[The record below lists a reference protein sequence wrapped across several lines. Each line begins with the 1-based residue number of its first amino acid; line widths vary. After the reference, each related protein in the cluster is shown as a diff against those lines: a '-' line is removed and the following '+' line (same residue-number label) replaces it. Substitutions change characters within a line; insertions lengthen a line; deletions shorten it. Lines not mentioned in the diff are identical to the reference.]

1 MLIDFKDIQVGDE
14 IIVPSNSNLKYLK
27 VLKLG
32 IKSHLCS
39 IQKGVT
45 KDITTTWAGTSYMLK
60 KKNTCETDI
69 SKHNATFYLKD
80 EEGYKDMWLANKP
93 DVVL

>member
-32 IKSHLCS
+32 IKSHKCS
-39 IQKGVT
+39 IHSGPDKIIPQTYPDGS
-45 KDITTTWAGTSYMLK
+45 TSNWF
-60 KKNTCETDI
+60 KKNTCVSDI
-69 SKHNATFYLKD
+69 SLHNHTFYLND
-80 EEGYKDMWLANKP
+80 EHGYKDFWLVKREH
-93 DVVL
+93 